1 MYPHLEIPGAT
12 KLRSNPTIRT
22 PDPMQG
28 SEAPAVKPAPVAPN
42 VNQRSHLRMGH
53 ILTLPV
59 KPFNKVKSYPKTS
72 S

>member
-1 MYPHLEIPGAT
+1 
-12 KLRSNPTIRT
+12 
-22 PDPMQG
+22 MQG

-59 KPFNKVKSYPKTS
+59 KPFNKVESYPKTS

>member
-1 MYPHLEIPGAT
+1 
-12 KLRSNPTIRT
+12 
-22 PDPMQG
+22 MQG
-28 SEAPAVKPAPVAPN
+28 SEAPAARPAPGTPN

-53 ILTLPV
+53 ILILPV